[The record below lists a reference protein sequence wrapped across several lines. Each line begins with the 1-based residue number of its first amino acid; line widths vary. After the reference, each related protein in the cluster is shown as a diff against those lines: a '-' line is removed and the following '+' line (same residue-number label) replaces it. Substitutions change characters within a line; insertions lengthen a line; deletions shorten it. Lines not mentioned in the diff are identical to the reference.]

1 MEALADAIVENECGG
16 MVGWGAFLSRA
27 SVWGRPKAICVSTKN
42 PNQAEAG
49 GRGEEAMLYLPI
61 MKILSNA
68 YGSKLPLVVLR

>member
-1 MEALADAIVENECGG
+1 MESFADATVENECGG
-16 MVGWGAFLSRA
+16 MVGWGAFLLSRA

-49 GRGEEAMLYLPI
+49 ARGEEVMLYLPM

-68 YGSKLPLVVLR
+68 SAQASLT